1 MIMKLSYRNPCCRS
15 KVKTQD
21 MYLDH
26 ATLELKKSFFSLS
39 PVIKTGT
46 HFELM
51 LGTKPKHR
59 LELSHVDSD
68 AVSCYVG
75 FLLKF
80 LLSRSSIFKYRF

>member
-1 MIMKLSYRNPCCRS
+1 
-15 KVKTQD
+15 

-68 AVSCYVG
+68 AVSRCR
-75 FLLKF
+75 LLVEF
-80 LLSRSSIFKYRF
+80 LLSRSSMFL